1 MSNLFWLRDAQ
12 MARLQPFCPKNHGK
26 PLERPERMVRGRM
39 VERVRRLRA
48 GVCRF
53 APSSHLTAWGHVTT
67 PCQAKLRRSAF
78 HPTRRP

>member
-1 MSNLFWLRDAQ
+1 MSDLFWLTGAQ
-12 MARLQPFCPKNHGK
+12 MARLQPFFPKKHGK
-26 PLERPERMVRGRM
+26 PLERPERTVRGRM
-39 VERVRRLRA
+39 VERIRRLRA

-67 PCQAKLRRSAF
+67 PRQAKLRGSAP